1 MNVFSL
7 ACLSKSIFTD
17 ALMQELGQDKGRN
30 VSVTAKENSIRGT
43 ARSQKPAGIRRKE
56 SGNTS
61 QQVRTRK
68 KVGHGDC
75 EGWRLCEE
83 SKWSKRAD
91 WGGVEVGRGRES
103 K

>member
-1 MNVFSL
+1 MKRKQKKPPLYLHVRTPSANSIFARMNVFSL

-61 QQVRTRK
+61 
-68 KVGHGDC
+68 
-75 EGWRLCEE
+75 
-83 SKWSKRAD
+83 
-91 WGGVEVGRGRES
+91 
-103 K
+103 